1 VGALTH
7 YALGYLLG
15 SSLWV
20 WRPTLRVE
28 VRGKEN
34 FQWPCVLAFWHGRLL
49 GVLMNSL
56 GAGAVSMASQ
66 SRDGALA
73 AGALVAAGIRVTRG
87 SGSRGGGDALRA
99 MRAAIAAGAP
109 FAGLTVDG
117 PRGPWREVQPG
128 VVLLARWL
136 KFPVVP
142 ATFSCDRA
150 RVLRSW
156 DRMVVPRPFSRMV
169 VEYGTPIPA
178 DELGGDLPGVAAAVR
193 DRLEALTAA
202 LDRNVAGRELWPP
215 R

>member
-1 VGALTH
+1 VAVGSH

-15 SSLWV
+15 LSLWA

-28 VRGKEN
+28 VRGAEN
-34 FQWPCVLAFWHGRLL
+34 FVRPCVLAFWHGRLL

-56 GAGAVSMASQ
+56 GAGAVSMASR
-66 SRDGALA
+66 SKDGALA

-87 SGSRGGGDALRA
+87 SGSRGGGEALRA
-99 MRAAIAAGAP
+99 MRAAIAAGSP

-136 KFPVVP
+136 GFPVVP
-142 ATFSCDRA
+142 ATFSCDRP

-156 DRMVVPRPFSRMV
+156 DRMVLPRPFSRMV
-169 VEYGTPIPA
+169 VGYGDPIPA
-178 DELGGDLPGVAAAVR
+178 EALRGELLDAATTVR
-193 DRLEALTAA
+193 DRLEALTGT
-202 LDRNVAGRELWPP
+202 LDVAVAGRELWPP

>member
-1 VGALTH
+1 MTARTH
-7 YALGYLLG
+7 YSLGYLLG
-15 SSLWV
+15 LSLWA

-28 VRGKEN
+28 VRGAEN
-34 FQWPCVLAFWHGRLL
+34 FRCPFVAAFWHGRLL
-49 GVLMNSL
+49 GVLMTNL
-56 GAGAVSMASQ
+56 GSGAVSMASQ
-66 SRDGALA
+66 SKDGALA

-87 SGSRGGGDALRA
+87 SGSRGGREALSE
-99 MRAAIAAGAP
+99 MREAINRGAP

-136 KFPVVP
+136 ELPVVP

-156 DRMVVPRPFSRMV
+156 DRMVLPRPFSRMV
-169 VEYGTPIPA
+169 VEYGEPMPVA
-178 DELGGDLPGVAAAVR
+178 ALGGRLADAAARVR

-202 LDRNVAGRELWPP
+202 LDRDVAGRELWPP